1 MAENPKE
8 FDPRKY
14 LAVARKAMKDI
25 CKARYEAFGCAG
37 QAARIKVISMERMAE
52 RYKKGELNAIIN

>member
-1 MAENPKE
+1 
-8 FDPRKY
+8 
-14 LAVARKAMKDI
+14 MKDI

-52 RYKKGELNAIIN
+52 RVQEGRTQRDHQLTMKLSNELPHHI